1 MSHHQ
6 TVSFFLNGLLFEYDE
21 EKNRAN
27 IKKHGIS
34 FRTAA
39 RVFFDYDRIE
49 FYDEQNSFDEVDMYC
64 SPEKL
69 SWMMRQLAG
78 FTRRAQALIK
88 KGTPLVEISKLK
100 SLPRLLR
107 MKSEIPNG
115 DTAKMAAF
123 EQTFSTELE
132 KLERKYIR

>member
-49 FYDEQNSFDEVDMYC
+49 FYDEQNSFDEDRFDV
-64 SPEKL
+64 
-69 SWMMRQLAG
+69 
-78 FTRRAQALIK
+78 I
-88 KGTPLVEISKLK
+88 
-100 SLPRLLR
+100 
-107 MKSEIPNG
+107 G
-115 DTAKMAAF
+115 DTSAGIPESGLAATVGDPTLLTDGVNDVLYVVYTERSMVEYNGSEQSVTRIISARQATNF
-123 EQTFSTELE
+123 ERGLYYGKQG
-132 KLERKYIR
+132 